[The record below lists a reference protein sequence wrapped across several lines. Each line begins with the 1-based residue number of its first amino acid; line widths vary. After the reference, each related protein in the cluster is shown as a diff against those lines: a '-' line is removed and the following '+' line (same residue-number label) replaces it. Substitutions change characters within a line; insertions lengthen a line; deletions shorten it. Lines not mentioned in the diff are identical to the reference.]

1 MEVTRLFSLLFVMSS
16 LLACNNSADFA
27 TGELQMI
34 SVLQDLLET
43 DETTNKF
50 IDARKIVTREKINAS
65 GLAVLYVEL
74 ESGRNGTSVKYPGA
88 NIGEVWLGVDG
99 TTVTLQ
105 NGFLISTRGLGD
117 DLMSSNGDFP
127 SLQHISESDTYKKTM
142 DWLYAD
148 NQIQS
153 DIFTCTI
160 SVEMKKQN
168 IIVFDK
174 EFSTRRA
181 LETCESGTL
190 SVQNEYFYEETGV
203 VRRSHQFLSR
213 SLGSIFIERLD

>member
-1 MEVTRLFSLLFVMSS
+1 MTRLFSLLFIIPS

-27 TGELQMI
+27 KGEIQMI
-34 SVLQDLLET
+34 SALQDLLEIG
-43 DETTNKF
+43 DSPNKF
-50 IDARKIVTREKINAS
+50 IDARKIVTREKIDAS

-74 ESGRNGTSVKYPGA
+74 ESGRNGTSIKYPGA

-99 TTVTLQ
+99 TTITLR

-127 SLQHISESDTYKKTM
+127 ALHQVNGSGTYKKTM

-153 DIFTCTI
+153 DLFTCTI
-160 SVEMKKQN
+160 SVEMKKHY

-174 EFSTRRA
+174 EFLTRKA
-181 LETCESGTL
+181 LETCKSETL
-190 SVQNEYFYEETGV
+190 SIQNEYFYEPTGV
-203 VRRSHQFLSR
+203 VRRSRQFLSR
-213 SLGSIFIERLD
+213 SLGSIFIERLN